1 MFILNNIKVSERDQR
16 TIGDTQYPPDW
27 FLNPLERAK
36 VGMTEVPDPVRPD
49 DNLFTSVENPDGSY
63 TATARTAADLAAR
76 FVTNKA
82 AFILQVKAEAGALT
96 QQVLQGLGSEYE
108 LAEKEATAYKAA
120 GYPAT
125 PIPSSVEDEIASK
138 AAKGVVIAAT
148 TACDNILAAATGWRN
163 AQAALRRN
171 RLTVTSAAE
180 VAVDGPA
187 LDAIRAQRGGFM
199 HDLYSKLGIP
209 QNSFQRPI
217 SSVGFIEVT
226 IV

>member
-1 MFILNNIKVSERDQR
+1 MYILNNIKVSERDQR

-36 VGMTEVPDPVRPD
+36 VGMIEVPDPIRPD
-49 DNLFTSVENPDGSY
+49 DKLFTSVENPDGSY

-76 FVTNKA
+76 YAAEKA
-82 AFILQVKAEAGALT
+82 SFILQVRAEAGELT

-120 GYPAT
+120 GYT
-125 PIPSSVEDEIASK
+125 GTVPSSVQDEVDSK
-138 AAKGVVIAAT
+138 AAKGVTITAT
-148 TACDNILAAATGWRN
+148 VACDNILAAATGWRQ

-187 LDAIRAQRGGFM
+187 LDAIRARRSGFM

-209 QNSFQRPI
+209 QTSFNL
-217 SSVGFIEVT
+217 SVMGNGIIPVT
-226 IV
+226 TI